1 MEKIT
6 RERRGA
12 KGSEGQR
19 RRDGDGGW
27 TVLMAARG
35 LAGRWLEAQMCL
47 FRCLGVVRLLFH
59 GLVLLCVVLR
69 EVDCPMTYVGRICGG
84 GCARALGWP

>member
-12 KGSEGQR
+12 KDSEGQR

-47 FRCLGVVRLLFH
+47 FGCVGVVCFLLH
-59 GLVLLCVVLR
+59 GPGASLR
-69 EVDCPMTYVGRICGG
+69 GVEGSGMPVT
-84 GCARALGWP
+84 